1 VGAGIVSRERLPE
14 ISAAFEQQLPQ
25 VLRRDVEI
33 PPDAVQIIGPAH
45 DGWGNRMGGG
55 EHELAQ
61 TARALTRQGGMVE
74 ARLRRDEGE
83 EEVWIYLLS
92 GRSRYDL

>member
-1 VGAGIVSRERLPE
+1 VRAGVVSRECLPK
-14 ISAAFEQQLPQ
+14 IAAALEQQLPQ

-33 PPDAVQIIGPAH
+33 PPDVVQIIGPAH
-45 DGWGNRMGGG
+45 DVWGNRTGGG

-61 TARALTRQGGMVE
+61 TARALTRQGGMIE

-92 GRSRYDL
+92 SRSRYDF

>member
-1 VGAGIVSRERLPE
+1 
-14 ISAAFEQQLPQ
+14 
-25 VLRRDVEI
+25 
-33 PPDAVQIIGPAH
+33 
-45 DGWGNRMGGG
+45 MGGG